1 MTGDYPIVM
10 KNALFRVSAKMSLS
24 DINIINSKGNSH
36 ENYRYSYRYF
46 GYNYCFCY

>member
-1 MTGDYPIVM
+1 MIGDYPIVM

-36 ENYRYSYRYF
+36 ENYPHSYRYV